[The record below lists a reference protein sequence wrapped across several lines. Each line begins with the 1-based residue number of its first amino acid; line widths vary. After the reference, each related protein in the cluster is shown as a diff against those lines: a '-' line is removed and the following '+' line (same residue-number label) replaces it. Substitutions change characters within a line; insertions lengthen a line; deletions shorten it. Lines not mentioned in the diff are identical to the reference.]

1 MDKVKIILENGI
13 QKEVDG
19 IFYLYN
25 QKYYFIYTEKEI
37 DENGYVILHIVQVGK
52 EIKNS
57 ETGPVETGYM
67 IGVEI
72 ANELEWSN
80 IKESVTKLVEDKKN
94 KTQSSDINYLPI
106 TMLNNLKI
114 ISKKHF
120 RLLKNV
126 VIESFGLQLDV
137 LENSIVNN
145 SELNMNGNNNSFE
158 KITSS
163 TQVQQLQNSNDII
176 NDNVIIDY
184 RAKFFEEREKNT
196 QLQNEIDLLKQKLEN
211 IKNII

>member
-13 QKEVDG
+13 SKEVDG

-25 QKYYFIYTEKEI
+25 QKYYFIYTEKEL
-37 DENGYVILHIVQVGK
+37 DENGYVILHLVQVGK

-57 ETGPVETGYM
+57 PTGPFETGYM

-72 ANELEWSN
+72 ADENEWS
-80 IKESVTKLVEDKKN
+80 IVKESVSKIVEDKKN
-94 KTQSSDINYLPI
+94 KTQSPDIQYLPI

-120 RLLKNV
+120 KLLNNV
-126 VIESFGLQLDV
+126 VESFGLKLDY
-137 LENSIVNN
+137 VNN
-145 SELNMNGNNNSFE
+145 DVINDYELNTNTNEAELSDTMSLEQAQSQNINNE
-158 KITSS
+158 
-163 TQVQQLQNSNDII
+163 D
-176 NDNVIIDY
+176 VIIDY
-184 RAKFFEEREKNT
+184 RARFFEEREKNN
-196 QLQNEIDLLKQKLEN
+196 QLQNEIDILKQKLEN

>member
-25 QKYYFIYTEKEI
+25 QKYYFIYTEKEL
-37 DENGYVILHIVQVGK
+37 DENGYVVLHLVQVGK

-57 ETGPVETGYM
+57 PVGPVETGYM

-72 ANELEWSN
+72 ADENEWSFV
-80 IKESVTKLVEDKKN
+80 KESVSKIVEDKKN
-94 KTQSSDINYLPI
+94 GTQSNDIQYLPI

-114 ISKKHF
+114 ISRKHF
-120 RLLKNV
+120 KLLNN
-126 VIESFGLQLDV
+126 VIENFGLKLDSIN
-137 LENSIVNN
+137 NSVINS
-145 SELNMNGNNNSFE
+145 SELNINTKDVGLRNTISLEQDESQNVSNANNE
-158 KITSS
+158 
-163 TQVQQLQNSNDII
+163 
-176 NDNVIIDY
+176 NVIIDY
-184 RAKFFEEREKNT
+184 RARFFEEREKNN
-196 QLQNEIDLLKQKLEN
+196 QLQNEIDILKQKLEN